1 MNESLIQLK
10 LITPIWTGNIDSRTD
25 FIQSTGIIGSLRWWM
40 ETILRGMGYYV
51 CDPVSDDRCPKKIN
65 NDLTYCSACLILGAT
80 GKRRLFRIEINDKDV
95 RKVFEGGTINIKPS
109 ARNRGWFLGSG
120 LTGKVE
126 LRIIPLDRRAE
137 ISLFLLPLLIAAKWA
152 AIGAR
157 TQHGYGIVELSNAS
171 GLKIEAFKKSLN
183 KIIEG
188 ESLRSETD
196 KDKNNSSNTELP
208 NLKDMFFAKV
218 QFKVNSE
225 DWWAEVDGIK
235 QVLNHNDMRLKE
247 KNSRILKAWYNSGS
261 VPIAPAIKNWLRFQ
275 DGKQLWRTQNNNTNF
290 SIEKWLFGTTGN
302 DKSTSKINISCA
314 YRINDSLWEF
324 RIWGWIPSY
333 GNPSG
338 FDRNSF
344 LEKLKNALSGNDS
357 IKIPWIK
364 LLGAKTEDHQLVDW
378 REYNSSK
385 DNKTLNESDFEKF
398 MQSLL

>member
-1 MNESLIQLK
+1 MNESSIQLK
-10 LITPIWTGNIDSRTD
+10 FITPVWTGNIDSITD

-109 ARNRGWFLGSG
+109 GRNRGWFLGSG
-120 LTGKVE
+120 LTGNVE

-137 ISLFLLPLLIAAKWA
+137 INLFLLPLLIAAKWA
-152 AIGAR
+152 AIGAK
-157 TQHGYGIVELSNAS
+157 TQLGYGVVELSNAS
-171 GLKIEAFKKSLN
+171 VLSKLASECFKNSLN
-183 KIIEG
+183 EIIKKE
-188 ESLRSETD
+188 LVRCETD

-225 DWWAEVDGIK
+225 DWWKEVDGIK
-235 QVLNHNDMRLKE
+235 EALDQEGKKLQE
-247 KNSRILKAWYNSGS
+247 KNSQILKAWYNSGS

-275 DGKQLWRTQNNNTNF
+275 DGNQLWRTQNNY
-290 SIEKWLFGTTGN
+290 IEKWLFGTTGN
-302 DKSTSKINISCA
+302 DKSASKINISCA

-324 RIWGWIPSY
+324 RIWGWIPLH
-333 GNPSG
+333 GNPFG
-338 FDRNSF
+338 FNRNSF
-344 LEKLKNALSGNDS
+344 LENLKNALSGNDS

-364 LLGAKTEDHQLVDW
+364 LLGAKTKDHQLVDW
-378 REYNSSK
+378 REYNSSR
-385 DNKTLNESDFEKF
+385 DNKTPNKSDFEKF

>member
-1 MNESLIQLK
+1 MNESSIQLK
-10 LITPIWTGNIDSRTD
+10 FITPLWTGNIDSRTD

-40 ETILRGMGYYV
+40 ETILRGMGYYA
-51 CDPVSDDRCPKKIN
+51 CDPVSDERCPKKVN
-65 NDLTYCSACLILGAT
+65 NNLTYCLACLIFGAT
-80 GKRRLFRIEINDKDV
+80 GKRRLFRVEINDKDV
-95 RKVFEGGTINIKPS
+95 RKVFEGRPINIKPS
-109 ARNRGWFLGSG
+109 GRNRGWFLGSG

-152 AIGAR
+152 AIGAK
-157 TQHGYGIVELSNAS
+157 TQLGYGVVELSNAS
-171 GLKIEAFKKSLN
+171 GLKLEAFKKSLN

-188 ESLRSETD
+188 ESLRSETN

-208 NLKDMFFAKV
+208 NLREMFFAKV

-235 QVLNHNDMRLKE
+235 EAVDQEGKMLKE
-247 KNSRILKAWYNSGS
+247 KNSPILKAWYNSGS

-275 DGKQLWRTQNNNTNF
+275 DGKQLWQTNHYIN
-290 SIEKWLFGTTGN
+290 SHIEKWLFGTTGN
-302 DKSTSKINISCA
+302 NKVASKINISCA

-324 RIWGWIPSY
+324 RIWGWIPLH
-333 GNPSG
+333 GHPSG
-338 FDRNSF
+338 FNRNSF
-344 LEKLKNALSGNDS
+344 LEKLKDALSGNGS

-378 REYNSSK
+378 REYNSLRK
-385 DNKTLNESDFEKF
+385 DKTPNESNIEKF
-398 MQSLL
+398 IESLL